1 VLEYVV
7 WTFGI
12 FKVHQFPI
20 WGSMASEVTRLM
32 FTFKNGGG
40 SLNPNVPNSNVY
52 IDLAAAMSCTGR
64 KQYHQVKKDGT
75 PLCYAVTV
83 TTFES
88 KSGSNFVTAANNWTT
103 RNAVKKTAIGWK
115 RQLRHGGIKMSDLP
129 TYAKRF
135 RCALEED
142 ALSNVGSGQGILKQ
156 LQPIGTNMYSALFKS
171 YTDALGNPATYGTT
185 NEVVMVPVGPDGAV
199 VDYRMMLLGNSSSG
213 YFGVTSEYLKSRRNI
228 RDASDP
234 TLEFPDPDNLL
245 DPLFAT
251 AEELSDD
258 IVDAVD
264 DYNTQRPY
272 DETASIE
279 GRVAGATESTAVG
292 IVQSTSFVAPLG
304 LIKLTG
310 LIEPDWESGEATYTP
325 ANDKADR
332 FFIDVHAIYEM

>member
-1 VLEYVV
+1 
-7 WTFGI
+7 
-12 FKVHQFPI
+12 
-20 WGSMASEVTRLM
+20 
-32 FTFKNGGG
+32 
-40 SLNPNVPNSNVY
+40 
-52 IDLAAAMSCTGR
+52 
-64 KQYHQVKKDGT
+64 
-75 PLCYAVTV
+75 
-83 TTFES
+83 
-88 KSGSNFVTAANNWTT
+88 
-103 RNAVKKTAIGWK
+103 
-115 RQLRHGGIKMSDLP
+115 MSDLP

-142 ALSNVGSGQGILKQ
+142 ALPNVGAGQGPLKQ
-156 LQPIGTNMYSALFKS
+156 LQPIGTNMYSPLFET
-171 YTDALGNPATYGTT
+171 YTDALGDTATYRST

-199 VDYRMMLLGNSSSG
+199 VDYRMMLLGNSASG
-213 YFGVTSEYLKSRRNI
+213 YFGMTSEYLKSRRNI

-234 TLEFPDPDNLL
+234 ALEFPDPDNLL

-279 GRVAGATESTAVG
+279 GRIAGANEPSATG
-292 IVQSTSFVAPLG
+292 IIQQTSFVAPLG

-310 LIEPDWESGEATYTP
+310 MIEPDWESGEATYLPT
-325 ANDKADR
+325 NDKADK